1 MKDMAFRTLH
11 AVVIAFA
18 SACVGLAGVLTYRDS
33 KYASVVWLGMFV
45 LLHIF
50 LRALDRRWM
59 STFGRFLQ
67 VTGPTGVAAM
77 AVKDAEEE
85 LAEIQER
92 VEAEVAA
99 LHARVETE
107 SRVADDLQH
116 KIERYQ
122 RILALTTDQ
131 VEIIGRFM
139 ADYQAK
145 RARRDVWIGVGLGAL
160 FSIPIGIVINLV
172 T

>member
-1 MKDMAFRTLH
+1 
-11 AVVIAFA
+11 
-18 SACVGLAGVLTYRDS
+18 
-33 KYASVVWLGMFV
+33 
-45 LLHIF
+45 
-50 LRALDRRWM
+50 
-59 STFGRFLQ
+59 
-67 VTGPTGVAAM
+67 M